1 VPRMSMALSSL
12 GGVPG
17 LGAGEADR
25 LELEAQLAASQALQR
40 KTHARFEAVQQEQ
53 EQAELE
59 RRALRAEVGGLQQQ
73 LVATEGR
80 ERQQAHT
87 AATATAQL
95 LEARAEAKR
104 LRLEIQERA
113 DEGGADDDD
122 QLAMQQMRQDLQVKL
137 DRSEQHREEVARKL
151 GRARKHQQ
159 NQIQQYEAEIS
170 LLAEKSELMEDE
182 IGDEIQARL
191 ELQTELEQARK
202 KLEGLEAELGDVRG
216 RQAKR
221 AHILPEGVQE
231 LTDQLEMAHSVRQ
244 TLCADIAKLTE
255 ELVEA
260 KLLSAQE
267 SDRAQRLEG
276 KMCRGAEKQLAVA
289 LRMTELEVRL
299 AEAQGTQGENEE
311 AIAEAFKEV
320 MKEQEQKIMTLE
332 EELHQARR
340 PASAPGGAPSAKTL
354 PSRFGLR

>member
-1 VPRMSMALSSL
+1 M
-12 GGVPG
+12 PG

-151 GRARKHQQ
+151 GKARKHQQ

-170 LLAEKSELMEDE
+170 LLADKSELMEDE

-202 KLEGLEAELGDVRG
+202 KLEGMEAELGDVRE

-260 KLLSAQE
+260 KLLAAQE
-267 SDRAQRLEG
+267 SERSEGLEG
-276 KMCRGAEKQLAVA
+276 KLRRSGDKQRMLSV
-289 LRMTELEVRL
+289 RMTELEMLV
-299 AEAQGTQGENEE
+299 EDGKNQGADTEE
-311 AIAEAFKEV
+311 HFAEAFKEV
-320 MKEQEQKIMTLE
+320 MQEQELKILRLE
-332 EELHQARR
+332 EQLHYARR
-340 PASAPGGAPSAKTL
+340 AQPQPAASSTSTGSKPRSEGK
-354 PSRFGLR
+354 SRFGLPKLG

>member
-1 VPRMSMALSSL
+1 MALSSL

-137 DRSEQHREEVARKL
+137 DRSEQHRDPDPDPNPNPNPNPKPNPNPDSNPDPNPNPDPTPIPTPNPNQVKLDRSEQHREEVARKL

-202 KLEGLEAELGDVRG
+202 KLEGLEA
-216 RQAKR
+216 
-221 AHILPEGVQE
+221 
-231 LTDQLEMAHSVRQ
+231 
-244 TLCADIAKLTE
+244 
-255 ELVEA
+255 
-260 KLLSAQE
+260 
-267 SDRAQRLEG
+267 
-276 KMCRGAEKQLAVA
+276 
-289 LRMTELEVRL
+289 
-299 AEAQGTQGENEE
+299 
-311 AIAEAFKEV
+311 
-320 MKEQEQKIMTLE
+320 
-332 EELHQARR
+332 
-340 PASAPGGAPSAKTL
+340 
-354 PSRFGLR
+354 

>member
-1 VPRMSMALSSL
+1 MSLALSSL
-12 GGVPG
+12 GGMPG

-40 KTHARFEAVQQEQ
+40 KTHARFEAVQQEA

-80 ERQQAHT
+80 ERQQAQT
-87 AATATAQL
+87 AATASAQL
-95 LEARAEAKR
+95 LEARTEAKR

-151 GRARKHQQ
+151 GKARKHQQ
-159 NQIQQYEAEIS
+159 NKIQQYEAEII

-202 KLEGLEAELGDVRG
+202 KLEGLEAELGDVRE

-260 KLLSAQE
+260 KLSSAQE
-267 SDRAQRLEG
+267 SERAQKLEG
-276 KMCRGAEKQLAVA
+276 KVCRGAEKQLAVA
-289 LRMTELEVRL
+289 LRMTDLEVRL
-299 AEAQGTQGENEE
+299 AEALGTQGENEE

-320 MKEQEQKIMTLE
+320 RVRPAAHPVHTVTYGYIRFQDR
-332 EELHQARR
+332 LHTVT
-340 PASAPGGAPSAKTL
+340 ASAPYGCRS
-354 PSRFGLR
+354 